1 MAHMW
6 TELVAAAT
14 PYWHAFIAAATS
26 WLAWRIYVLSAAAA
40 IAVASVWYAHT
51 QSAEFFEMARKPGP
65 APTRLKTI
73 QKHYDE
79 ASRFRRARTLTF
91 LARAVRVMGF
101 GFIVP
106 STLLLLGLHNYGWF
120 RPGAAPLLASNG
132 CSTGEVHPSLV
143 QSALFVA
150 SQLTMGVTESRL
162 SGSLI
167 TGASRLH
174 ASESFLPAD
183 SVVGALVVF
192 YRYFVGAFTTLVIR
206 LGLSTFR
213 AITTVEGRY
222 QALKQALADARHG
235 IHS

>member
-6 TELVAAAT
+6 TELIAAAT
-14 PYWHAFIAAATS
+14 PYWNALIAAATS
-26 WLAWRIYVLSAAAA
+26 WLALRIYVLAAAGA
-40 IAVASVWYAHT
+40 IAIGSVWYAQT

-65 APTRLKTI
+65 PPTRLKTI
-73 QKHYDE
+73 QRHFDE
-79 ASRFRRARTLTF
+79 ASQFRRARTLTF
-91 LARAVRVMGF
+91 LGRAARVIGF
-101 GFIVP
+101 GFVVP
-106 STLLLLGLHNYGWF
+106 SALLLLGLHHYAWF

-132 CSTGEVHPSLV
+132 CYSKEVQPSLW
-143 QSALFVA
+143 QTALFVA

-167 TGASRLH
+167 AGTSRLH

-213 AITTVEGRY
+213 AITTVESRY
-222 QALKQALADARHG
+222 QTLKQALADAKRAALT
-235 IHS
+235 